1 MRQQAWDEVKTVLTD
16 YPKYEWYINQ
26 VRESVLYPWKPS
38 DANADISSGSF
49 SPDGVVNKVIK
60 IEDNI
65 ILNRLMFQKNVVEK
79 KLAETPEW
87 LVELI
92 DIMYF
97 GNNHLKLRP
106 ASELVGVSYRTAKK
120 YHEEFMID
128 LAGMLGII
136 RF

>member
-1 MRQQAWDEVKTVLTD
+1 MLFR
-16 YPKYEWYINQ
+16 
-26 VRESVLYPWKPS
+26 SVV
-38 DANADISSGSF
+38 D
-49 SPDGVVNKVIK
+49 
-60 IEDNI
+60 
-65 ILNRLMFQKNVVEK
+65 K
-79 KLAETPEW
+79 KLAETPDW

-97 GNNHLKLRP
+97 SNNHLKLRP

-120 YHEEFMID
+120 YNEEFMID